1 MEGFRVQQASRNKK
15 SNVMHSKNKKAMTN
29 LEREHVTRIK
39 EMGCII
45 CNGGGPSEAH
55 EIEQGQ
61 WFTSLPL
68 CSDCH
73 RGAINGIHGQKRM
86 WNILKL
92 DELKA
97 LNLVL
102 QKIFE
107 ER

>member
-1 MEGFRVQQASRNKK
+1 
-15 SNVMHSKNKKAMTN
+15 MHSKNKKSMTN

-73 RGAINGIHGQKRM
+73 RGVQNGIHGQKRM

-97 LNLVL
+97 LNLTL